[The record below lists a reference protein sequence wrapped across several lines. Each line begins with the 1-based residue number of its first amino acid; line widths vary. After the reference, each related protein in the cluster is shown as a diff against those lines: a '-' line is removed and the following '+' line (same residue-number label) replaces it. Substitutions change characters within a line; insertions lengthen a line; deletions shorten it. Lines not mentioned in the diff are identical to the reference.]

1 MAIVGQD
8 YFKQVY
14 LASFLK
20 NEAKASNLDVEDFEI
35 LLERCGRYLKYAE
48 FTEINTSKYYTVPYD
63 ILLSKLYNL
72 QHLNLKDSKLRYSS
86 GPILAHYIS
95 NAPHLQSLNLRN
107 CM

>member
-1 MAIVGQD
+1 MGQD
-8 YFKQVY
+8 FFKQVY

-20 NEAKASNLDVEDFEI
+20 NEAKASSLDAEDFES

-48 FTEINTSKYYTVPYD
+48 FTEIHTSKDYSVPYD
-63 ILLSKLYNL
+63 LLLSKFHNL
-72 QHLNLKDSKLRYSS
+72 HHLNLKDSKLRVNS